1 MTDCRGRP
9 RAPPLRTAS
18 SRRSRYGSPRNAAVC
33 DMPPWTKV
41 CERGADRVELAAG
54 ATQDLRSLVTWAR
67 WPRTQGASAGRAV
80 VCELAL
86 DAVKQARAAR
96 PPPCHPGAARPCRR
110 ARHRPA
116 GPRVD
121 DRARCRKRM
130 SGTSRQPVS
139 SRSRGGRGWA
149 RGRRRSCDT
158 HPIPS
163 STLRGGAL
171 AGLDG
176 AVEASDRSGTWLG
189 EAVADLGPCGREVGS
204 RHEGGFDAGF
214 VHVRPDGGHGPDVDV
229 GADEGVEAVG
239 GVPG

>member
-1 MTDCRGRP
+1 MVVHEPHRFGRP
-9 RAPPLRTAS
+9 AHGVRGTGL
-18 SRRSRYGSPRNAAVC
+18 SPRTAAVC

-41 CERGADRVELAAG
+41 CERSADRVELATG
-54 ATQDLRSLVTWAR
+54 APQDLRSLATWAR
-67 WPRTQGASAGRAV
+67 WPRTQGASPGRAV

-96 PPPCHPGAARPCRR
+96 PPPCHPVAARPCRR
-110 ARHRPA
+110 ARHRPG

-121 DRARCRKRM
+121 DHARCRKRM
-130 SGTSRQPVS
+130 SGPSRQPVS
-139 SRSRGGRGWA
+139 SRSRGGAVGEGLSPVVRH
-149 RGRRRSCDT
+149 SPDPVE
-158 HPIPS
+158 HF
-163 STLRGGAL
+163 RGGAL

-204 RHEGGFDAGF
+204 WHHAGVDAGF

>member
-1 MTDCRGRP
+1 MVVHEPHRFGRP
-9 RAPPLRTAS
+9 AHGVRGTGL
-18 SRRSRYGSPRNAAVC
+18 SPRTAAVC

-41 CERGADRVELAAG
+41 CERGADRSNWRRAHLKISVPWRRGHDGQEHRGHLRGGQSCVSSPSTPSSKRALRGRHLVTLSQHGHAAG
-54 ATQDLRSLVTWAR
+54 PGTAR
-67 WPRTQGASAGRAV
+67 GAPGSTIT
-80 VCELAL
+80 
-86 DAVKQARAAR
+86 
-96 PPPCHPGAARPCRR
+96 PGAGSGCR
-110 ARHRPA
+110 AHR
-116 GPRVD
+116 D
-121 DRARCRKRM
+121 
-130 SGTSRQPVS
+130 
-139 SRSRGGRGWA
+139 SRSRGGHGALAAVGEGLSPVVRH
-149 RGRRRSCDT
+149 SPDPVE
-158 HPIPS
+158 H
-163 STLRGGAL
+163 LRGGAL